1 MYNDDS
7 STHVSVQ
14 CSKFVSLVVCI
25 PRKKL
30 IDNIGCVSFCDVS
43 RHFPPGGC
51 ALRKNERHHPY
62 ILAIEM
68 RGYINPLKPAMYAII
83 ISARIL
89 AYVQPIS
96 QRKNVEFKVNFS
108 ESNDHLVTI
117 L

>member
-1 MYNDDS
+1 M
-7 STHVSVQ
+7 
-14 CSKFVSLVVCI
+14 FEVCI
-25 PRKKL
+25 VGCLHPTQKL
-30 IDNIGCVSFCDVS
+30 IENIGCVSFLNVS

-51 ALRKNERHHPY
+51 ALRKNEERHPY
-62 ILAIEM
+62 NLAIEM

-83 ISARIL
+83 ISSRIL

-96 QRKNVEFKVNFS
+96 QRGNVGFKMNFS